1 MALRPLCFGVRFR
14 EKGRT
19 VKVVASAR
27 DPKRYVVEV
36 EQRGRAT
43 RRSDHPSLADAVH
56 HFARSWRARL
66 H

>member
-19 VKVVASAR
+19 VKVVASPR

-36 EQRGRAT
+36 EQRGGRA
-43 RRSDHPSLADAVH
+43 RRREHPSLAGALQD
-56 HFARSWRARL
+56 FARSWRERL